1 MGLGEVSEGEDNR
14 VFKRGVVLGQG
25 LISLFPVHAVMYSEK
40 FVAYRAEGDEEV
52 QLLPGNVREEK
63 SFRKKSG
70 YKRGRSKRGFHC
82 PVSHQGGLSSA
93 LRQY

>member
-1 MGLGEVSEGEDNR
+1 MGLWKVSEGEDNR
-14 VFKRGVVLGQG
+14 VFKGGGIHLIIFPSTSHYVL
-25 LISLFPVHAVMYSEK
+25 SVNSEK
-40 FVAYRAEGDEEV
+40 FVAYRAEEDEEV
-52 QLLPGNVREEK
+52 LLLPGNVNEEK

-70 YKRGRSKRGFHC
+70 YKSGFHC